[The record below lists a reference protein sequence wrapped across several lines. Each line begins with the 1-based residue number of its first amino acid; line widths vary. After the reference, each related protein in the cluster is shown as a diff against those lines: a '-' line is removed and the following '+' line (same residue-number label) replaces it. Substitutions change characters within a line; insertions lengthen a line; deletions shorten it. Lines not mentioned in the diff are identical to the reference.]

1 MMFNVFIYI
10 LSKLINNFLCV
21 CGYSEKNQLVID
33 LKRKLEE
40 KSKLLGALV
49 KSDANKIQRLKI
61 NQAY

>member
-1 MMFNVFIYI
+1 
-10 LSKLINNFLCV
+10 V

-49 KSDANKIQRLKI
+49 KSDANKKQRLKI